1 MGFPIFQ
8 SLERGKDIPQPIEID
23 IGKCLRFCRSVYCLT
38 PKDVAD
44 QIGVPLQTL
53 RQYEQGKGHIPC
65 YMLWTLSN
73 FLRVPVARFF
83 EFEQAAQHDHNN
95 FFWCEDEVLS
105 GEDDEEEDDG
115 NYHVKGPRPISA
127 AGAKY
132 KTGRKA
138 LAEAKKAEEARAAR
152 KKAQGKS
159 KKK

>member
-38 PKDVAD
+38 QKDVAD

-73 FLRVPVARFF
+73 LNKR
-83 EFEQAAQHDHNN
+83 HNTTITT
-95 FFWCEDEVLS
+95 FS
-105 GEDDEEEDDG
+105 G
-115 NYHVKGPRPISA
+115 VKT
-127 AGAKY
+127 KY
-132 KTGRKA
+132 CQEKMM
-138 LAEAKKAEEARAAR
+138 R
-152 KKAQGKS
+152 KKTTKKKTKS
-159 KKK
+159 KSNGK

>member
-38 PKDVAD
+38 QKDVAD

-95 FFWCEDEVLS
+95 FLWCEDEVLS
-105 GEDDEEEDDG
+105 GEDDEEEGD
-115 NYHVKGPRPISA
+115 
-127 AGAKY
+127 
-132 KTGRKA
+132 
-138 LAEAKKAEEARAAR
+138 EE
-152 KKAQGKS
+152 KDEIEK
-159 KKK
+159 

>member
-23 IGKCLRFCRSVYCLT
+23 IGKCLRFCRSVYCL
-38 PKDVAD
+38 
-44 QIGVPLQTL
+44 QTL

-73 FLRVPVARFF
+73 FLRVPIARFF

-105 GEDDEEEDDG
+105 GEDDEEEDD
-115 NYHVKGPRPISA
+115 
-127 AGAKY
+127 
-132 KTGRKA
+132 
-138 LAEAKKAEEARAAR
+138 EE
-152 KKAQGKS
+152 KDEIEK
-159 KKK
+159 

>member
-38 PKDVAD
+38 QKDVAD

-105 GEDDEEEDDG
+105 GEDDEEEEDDDLDLFLLL
-115 NYHVKGPRPISA
+115 RLDLFSSSLISFISISESESLLL
-127 AGAKY
+127 
-132 KTGRKA
+132 RF
-138 LAEAKKAEEARAAR
+138 
-152 KKAQGKS
+152 
-159 KKK
+159 

>member
-1 MGFPIFQ
+1 M
-8 SLERGKDIPQPIEID
+8 
-23 IGKCLRFCRSVYCLT
+23 
-38 PKDVAD
+38 AD

-105 GEDDEEEDDG
+105 GEDDEEEDD
-115 NYHVKGPRPISA
+115 
-127 AGAKY
+127 
-132 KTGRKA
+132 
-138 LAEAKKAEEARAAR
+138 EE
-152 KKAQGKS
+152 KDEIEK
-159 KKK
+159 

>member
-38 PKDVAD
+38 QKDVAD

-73 FLRVPVARFF
+73 FLRVPIARFF

-95 FFWCEDEVLS
+95 FFWCEDEVTGARRYGSLAGRQSFPVSRRAS
-105 GEDDEEEDDG
+105 GLMAD
-115 NYHVKGPRPISA
+115 
-127 AGAKY
+127 
-132 KTGRKA
+132 
-138 LAEAKKAEEARAAR
+138 
-152 KKAQGKS
+152 
-159 KKK
+159 